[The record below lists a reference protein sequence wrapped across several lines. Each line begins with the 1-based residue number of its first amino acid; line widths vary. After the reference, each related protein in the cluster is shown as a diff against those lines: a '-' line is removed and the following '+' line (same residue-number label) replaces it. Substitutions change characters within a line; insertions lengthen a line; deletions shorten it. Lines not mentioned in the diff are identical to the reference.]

1 MWSLTDSAPT
11 CLILVII
18 TMSSSALTMESVSHE
33 SGVGGAGATN
43 CTGCRVWRPRQ
54 NPLCGHVLGYAVGED
69 GPDHYCTLL
78 FLRLGKESL
87 EGRGPQMLV

>member
-1 MWSLTDSAPT
+1 MR
-11 CLILVII
+11 
-18 TMSSSALTMESVSHE
+18 
-33 SGVGGAGATN
+33 AGW
-43 CTGCRVWRPRQ
+43 G
-54 NPLCGHVLGYAVGED
+54 VLGPQTALGAECGDRGRTLYVATSWAMQLEGH